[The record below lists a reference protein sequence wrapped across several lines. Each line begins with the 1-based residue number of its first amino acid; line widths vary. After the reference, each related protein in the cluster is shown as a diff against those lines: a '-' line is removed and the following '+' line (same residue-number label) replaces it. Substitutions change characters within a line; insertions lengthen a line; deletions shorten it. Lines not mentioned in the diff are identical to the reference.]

1 VRPRRS
7 RRLLAVAT
15 VVFAL
20 AVTAAP
26 GARQTR
32 GAETANHVVIITL
45 DGFGGWALDDPYLPV
60 PTLRMLA
67 ARGAVA
73 KGMRSV
79 NPTVTWPNHTSIVTG
94 VGPSKH
100 GVLFNGLLVRDPGVP
115 PRIEPWRDKHEMVRA
130 PTLYDVAHE
139 AGMTT
144 AQVDWVAIL
153 NTPAITWEFAERP
166 ERPEA
171 KPAIGLEMVKAGA
184 IAQADLDSF
193 ATRNIIWRDEVWT
206 NAAVHILR
214 EHRPN
219 LLLFHLLALDST
231 QHRYGPRTP
240 AAMMAMAHLDSQVGR
255 IVKAIEETGLMP
267 RTTIFVLSDHGF
279 KVVKRQILANA
290 ALMKAGLLKVED
302 GRITRSQAYV
312 VPEGGSA
319 LVYVTVPDPAG
330 DILNRTK
337 QALAGLEGLDKMVEP
352 PDYAQYGL
360 PLPSANQ
367 QMGALFLT
375 AKPEYAFAAAT
386 GDKTAIDAPEG
397 SLGAHGYVSTDPD
410 LQALFIASGRGIRPG
425 TTLDTVNN
433 VDVAPT
439 AAKLLGL
446 EMKNVDG
453 RVLTDIL
460 DLPRQAARLGRTR
473 PRAVEAVRHDQVMS
487 R

>member
-1 VRPRRS
+1 MCRSS
-7 RRLLAVAT
+7 RRCRSIVTAAI
-15 VVFAL
+15 AL
-20 AVTAAP
+20 AVVAAP
-26 GARQTR
+26 SAEQTR
-32 GAETANHVVIITL
+32 GADTSHHVVIITL
-45 DGFGGWALDDPYLPV
+45 DGFAGWALDDPYLPV

-94 VGPSKH
+94 VTPAKH
-100 GVLFNGLLVRDPGVP
+100 GVLFNGMLVRDPGVP
-115 PRIEPWRDKHEMVRA
+115 PRVEPWRDKKDMVRA
-130 PTLYDVAHE
+130 PTLYDAAHE

-171 KPAIGLEMVKAGA
+171 KPEIAREMVKAGT
-184 IAQADLDSF
+184 ISQADVDSF
-193 ATRNIIWRDEVWT
+193 GTRNIVWRDEVWT
-206 NAAVHILR
+206 NAAAHILR

-240 AAMMAMAHLDSQVGR
+240 AAMISMAHLDSQVAR
-255 IVKAIEETGLMP
+255 IVRTLEETGLMP

-279 KVVKRQILANA
+279 KTVKRQILPNA
-290 ALMKAGLLKVED
+290 ALMKAGLLKVEN
-302 GRITRSQAYV
+302 GKITQTEAYV
-312 VPEGGSA
+312 VPEGGTA
-319 LVYVTVPDPAG
+319 LVYVTVPDPG
-330 DILNRTK
+330 GEILNRTK
-337 QALAGLEGLDKMVEP
+337 QALAGLEGIDKVIEP
-352 PDYAQYGL
+352 QDFAQYGL

-375 AKPEYAFAAAT
+375 AKDGYAFTAAT
-386 GDKTAIDAPEG
+386 GDKTAIDAPAG

-425 TTLDTVNN
+425 TTLATVNN

-439 AAKLLGL
+439 AATLLGL
-446 EMKNVDG
+446 EMKNIDG
-453 RVLTDIL
+453 RVLSEIL
-460 DLPRQAARLGRTR
+460 ELPRPLGR
-473 PRAVEAVRHDQVMS
+473 RAVEFIGSDQLVVR
-487 R
+487 